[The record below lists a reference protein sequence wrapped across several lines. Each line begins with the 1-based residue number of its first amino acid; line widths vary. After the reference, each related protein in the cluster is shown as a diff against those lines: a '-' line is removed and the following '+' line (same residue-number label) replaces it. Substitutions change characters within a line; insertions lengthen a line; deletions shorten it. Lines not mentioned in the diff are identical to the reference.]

1 MKKLFLI
8 ILLVRF
14 QAFFIPVSALLR
26 PDKQNIN
33 DYQGKLISFI
43 GT

>member
-8 ILLVRF
+8 ILLVCF
-14 QAFFIPVSALLR
+14 QAFLIPVSAQLR
-26 PDKQNIN
+26 PDKHNIN